1 MACKLTKSIN
11 GKVCAYEVAGA
22 RAVYLAN
29 YYPPVAGAASVD
41 GKIAYTI
48 DEDGIITSV
57 KLPTGE
63 MFYQLEAADKSI
75 SFTDALLVGGND
87 NRYRQQTVNSVLNRM
102 DVEVLNQGDAL
113 SLGKFVAFVVNS
125 NGQVLALGRQN
136 GLKAPA
142 GGFDYNSGAA
152 DADASGWTSILQGI
166 SGELTKMVASES
178 VLTPLYEAPE
188 IEP

>member
-11 GKVCAYEVAGA
+11 GKVCKYEVAGA

-29 YYPPVAGAASVD
+29 YYPPVVGAASVA

-48 DEDGIITSV
+48 DEDGIITAM

-63 MFYQLEAADKSI
+63 FFYVLEAAENSI
-75 SFTDALLVGGND
+75 SFVDALLVGGNS
-87 NRYRQQTVNSVLNRM
+87 NKYRQHTLNTVLNRM
-102 DVEVLNQGDAL
+102 DVDVLNEGDAL
-113 SLGKFVAFVVNS
+113 SLGKFVAVVVTKS
-125 NGQVLALGRQN
+125 GQTLVLGRDN
-136 GLKAPA
+136 GLTAPA

-152 DADASGWTSILQGI
+152 DADASGWTSILQGV
-166 SGELTKMVASES
+166 SGELTKMVTDEA

-188 IEP
+188 IEE

>member
-29 YYPPVAGAASVD
+29 YYPPVVGAASVE

-48 DEDGIITSV
+48 DADGYISSV
-57 KLPTGE
+57 KLPTDE
-63 MFYQLEAADKSI
+63 FFYQLEAANNSI

-87 NRYRQQTVNSVLNRM
+87 NRYRQHTVNSVLNRM
-102 DVEVLNQGDAL
+102 DIEVLNEADAL
-113 SLGKFVAFVVNS
+113 SLGKFVAFVVNN

-152 DADASGWTSILQGI
+152 DADASGWTSILQGL
-166 SGELTKMVASES
+166 SGEVTKMVLDET
-178 VLTPLYEAPE
+178 VLTPVYVAPVV
-188 IEP
+188 EP